1 MVENPS
7 KWVQPFKEAGADI
20 VTIHVEADKHA
31 HRTLQLIRSLGMKAG
46 IALNPATPPC
56 MAEYLFDSCD
66 LVLVMTVNPGFGGQ
80 KFIRTAAE
88 KINER
93 GLTDVEI
100 EDDGGV
106 NPETAKICREFGA
119 NVLVAGNA
127 VYSAS
132 DPAAMIKTLR
142 GQN

>member
-56 MAEYLFDSCD
+56 MAEYLLDSCD

-80 KFIRTAAE
+80 KFIRPAAE
-88 KINER
+88 KIKTIRRMLDER

-100 EDDGGV
+100 EVDGGV
-106 NPETAKICREFGA
+106 NPETAKSAA
-119 NVLVAGNA
+119 NSEPMCSL
-127 VYSAS
+127 
-132 DPAAMIKTLR
+132 PAMPFILLPTLP
-142 GQN
+142 Q